1 MRIRFDSNVGLIG
14 SVIFF
19 YCTYERMFIAFLC
32 EL

>member
-14 SVIFF
+14 SAIFF
-19 YCTYERMFIAFLC
+19 YCMYEKMFTAFLC